1 MSPLPPLRESPAPPA
16 PPPSGGAV
24 GLGLGWTRIADAVAR
39 RLPVAEVERIW
50 VFQPVRR
57 DDREWGTAVIA
68 RRAAPGRLTVYT
80 GSYILFVRGRE
91 KGQGRVEVEE
101 VGEGPEDVLADVLRG
116 VQERAGE
123 AEPPGEV
130 PVRAWYDPAETI
142 ESNDASAAA
151 G

>member
-1 MSPLPPLRESPAPPA
+1 MPERPAA
-16 PPPSGGAV
+16 AV
-24 GLGLGWTRIADAVAR
+24 GLGMGWVRVADAVAQR
-39 RLPVAEVERIW
+39 VPVTEVERIW

-57 DDREWGTAVIA
+57 EDREWGTAVIA
-68 RRAAPGRLTVYT
+68 RRATPGRFKVYT

-101 VGEGPEDVLADVLRG
+101 VGEGPDEVLADVLAG

-130 PVRAWYDPAETI
+130 PVAAWYEPPETS
-142 ESNDASAAA
+142 ESDDTSAAP

>member
-1 MSPLPPLRESPAPPA
+1 MSP
-16 PPPSGGAV
+16 SGAVV
-24 GLGLGWTRIADAVAR
+24 GLGLGWTRIADAVAQR
-39 RLPVAEVERIW
+39 IPVAEVERIW

-57 DDREWGTAVIA
+57 EDREWGTAVIA
-68 RRAAPGRLTVYT
+68 RRAGAGRLKVYT

-91 KGQGRVEVEE
+91 RGQGRVEVEE
-101 VGEGPEDVLADVLRG
+101 VGEGPDDVLDDVLRG

-130 PVRAWYDPAETI
+130 PVTVWYEPVEETA
-142 ESNDASAAA
+142 NDDAPAAA

>member
-1 MSPLPPLRESPAPPA
+1 MSEDSRTPLAAPV
-16 PPPSGGAV
+16 V
-24 GLGLGWTRIADAVAR
+24 GLGMGWTRIADALAQ

-57 DDREWGTAVIA
+57 EDREWGTAVVA
-68 RRAAPGRLTVYT
+68 RRTAPGRLKIYT

-91 KGQGRVEVEE
+91 KGQGRVEVDE
-101 VGEGPEDVLADVLRG
+101 VGESPDDVLDDVLRG

-130 PVRAWYDPAETI
+130 PVTAWYD
-142 ESNDASAAA
+142 DAPTAA